1 MDCWPGSQLGVVALW
16 YHLIFLCI
24 EDLQGVLYLQWICC
38 FKSVINFCSIIRRTT
53 VRNLRIR
60 EDTAKVCDSTICC
73 VSMFLLLLLLLFKQ
87 SFQTSLILIFFCV
100 VFCINQRQK
109 KNENQ
114 SCLNNFKSRKIVIKR
129 KICITTYSCCN

>member
-16 YHLIFLCI
+16 YHLIFYALR
-24 EDLQGVLYLQWICC
+24 ICRVSNIC
-38 FKSVINFCSIIRRTT
+38 SGYVILNLINFCSITRRTT

-73 VSMFLLLLLLLFKQ
+73 VSMFLLLLLFKN
-87 SFQTSLILIFFCV
+87 FQTSLILIFFCV
-100 VFCINQRQK
+100 VFCINRRQK